1 MIPVPS
7 PRLVGAYVWQ
17 LLNGIGCEK
26 VELLKDIDRWM
37 LRGTIVRFGE
47 SGPAEVRYEIVCDT
61 GWHTTRADIN
71 IRDSNGDRTLQLTNE
86 NGLWYE
92 NGQRLADFDG
102 CIDVDLEW
110 SPSTNTLPIRRL
122 DLALGKSSGALTAAW
137 VRFPDLTIQPL
148 QQKYERIG
156 ERKYGYSSEG
166 GFKTEIIVDDEGLVI
181 TYDGFW
187 QRANVRT

>member
-1 MIPVPS
+1 MISSPS

-17 LLNGIGCEK
+17 LLKGIGCEK

-71 IRDSNGDRTLQLTNE
+71 IRDSKGDRTLQMTNE
-86 NGLWYE
+86 NGHWYE
-92 NGQRLADFDG
+92 NGQHLAAFDG

-122 DLALGKSSGALTAAW
+122 NLAVGESSGMLTAAW
-137 VRFPDLTIQPL
+137 VRFPDLTIQTL
-148 QQKYERIG
+148 QQEYERIG
-156 ERKYGYSSEG
+156 ELKYRYSSQG
-166 GFKTEIIVDDEGLVI
+166 GFKTEIVVDDEGLVI
-181 TYDGFW
+181 TYGGFW
-187 QRANVRT
+187 ERANIRT

>member
-17 LLNGIGCEK
+17 LLNGVGCEK
-26 VELLKDIDRWM
+26 VELLKDIDHWI
-37 LRGTIVRFGE
+37 LRGTIVRIGE
-47 SGPAEVRYEIVCDT
+47 SGPAEVRYEIVCDS

-71 IRDSNGDRTLQLTNE
+71 IRDSKGDRTLQLTSE

-92 NGQRLADFDG
+92 NGRRLVALDG

-122 DLALGKSSGALTAAW
+122 DLALGKSSGVVTAAW
-137 VRFPDLTIQPL
+137 VRFPDLKIEPL
-148 QQKYERIG
+148 QQEYDRIG
-156 ERKYGYSSEG
+156 ERKYGYSSQG
-166 GFKTEIIVDDEGLVI
+166 GFKTEIIIDDEGLVI

>member
-1 MIPVPS
+1 MISSPS
-7 PRLVGAYVWQ
+7 PRLVGTYIWQ

-26 VELLKDIDRWM
+26 SELFRDFDRWM
-37 LRGTIVRFGE
+37 LRGTIVRGGE

-61 GWHTTRADIN
+61 GWHTTHANIN
-71 IRDSNGDRTLQLTNE
+71 IRDSKGDRALQLTIE

-92 NGQRLADFDG
+92 GGKHLPTFDG

-122 DLALGKSSGALTAAW
+122 DLALGKSSGVLTAAW
-137 VRFPDLTIQPL
+137 VRFPDLTIQTL
-148 QQKYERIG
+148 QQEYERIG
-156 ERKYGYSSEG
+156 ERKYRYRSQG

-181 TYDGFW
+181 AYDGFW
-187 QRANVRT
+187 QRANIRT